1 MPYPFYQIDEPDLEH
16 NHDYIYDIPPQ
27 FKSLI
32 TEHLYK
38 EIIKDW
44 YRRFHEDKIVVQVY
58 TIGRD
63 NKIYLD
69 ETRKDFENSLKD
81 YIEIDEICRDID
93 KKQ

>member
-1 MPYPFYQIDEPDLEH
+1 MPYPFYQIDEPELEY

-27 FKSLI
+27 CKSLI

-63 NKIYLD
+63 N
-69 ETRKDFENSLKD
+69 
-81 YIEIDEICRDID
+81 IEIDEICRDLD
-93 KKQ
+93 KKTINHIW